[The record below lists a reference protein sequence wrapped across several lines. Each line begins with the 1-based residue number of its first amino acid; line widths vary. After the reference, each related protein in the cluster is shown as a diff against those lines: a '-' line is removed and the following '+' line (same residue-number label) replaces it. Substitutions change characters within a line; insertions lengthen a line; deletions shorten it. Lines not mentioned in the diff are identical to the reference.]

1 MAAAQQAD
9 PARGTTRQPSL
20 VAGGERRRIERR
32 LREAGIWCHPEVS
45 VQYQRLAQRTVLRG
59 VESGGAT
66 KEIGRYVTFCDES
79 GGQLGW
85 LQPIDS
91 IGSNGR
97 HAVVIATSLVSVEV
111 FRARH
116 TYEVLIA
123 RHSLAQ
129 KPGSARPQAEA
140 SVLFRGHEGHLPL
153 DLTGSDKA
161 MAGRILPE
169 FFNKAGERIEI
180 PGDFTS
186 ALKAVVLGAS
196 CLACVHQHYLTAP
209 KSDDAG
215 A

>member
-1 MAAAQQAD
+1 MAIVQQAD
-9 PARGTTRQPSL
+9 PARAAARQPSL
-20 VAGGERRRIERR
+20 LAGGERRRVERC

-45 VQYQRLAQRTVLRG
+45 VQYQRLAQRAVLRG

-97 HAVVIATSLVSVEV
+97 HAVVIAVSLVSVEV
-111 FRARH
+111 FRVRN

-123 RHSLAQ
+123 RHSVAQ
-129 KPGSARPQAEA
+129 GPGARAHVEA
-140 SVLFRGHEGHLPL
+140 DVQFRGHEGHLPL
-153 DLTGSDKA
+153 DLTGSNKA

-169 FFNKAGERIEI
+169 FFNRAGERIEV
-180 PGDFTS
+180 PADFTS
-186 ALKAVVLGAS
+186 ALMAAVLGGV
-196 CLACVHQHYLTAP
+196 CVGCTHQHYLSAP
-209 KSDDAG
+209 KIG
-215 A
+215 AAA